1 MWKEAPPMELPKT
14 SPTPLAGTNGTAK
27 PLSEDE
33 MRGILERLEA
43 TRDIFRE
50 NRELKSVLFR
60 RETETKD
67 LRARNAE
74 LEEIMRKFAPI
85 LQNAATTM
93 GLAAKNENRDRT
105 GTDN

>member
-1 MWKEAPPMELPKT
+1 MWKEAPPMEITKT
-14 SPTPLAGTNGTAK
+14 NMAPLANANSTAK
-27 PLSEDE
+27 PIAEEE

-60 RETETKD
+60 RESETKE

-74 LEEIMRKFAPI
+74 LEDIMRKFAPI

-93 GLAAKNENRDRT
+93 GLAAKNDSRDRT